1 MSCRAFRLLGVTL
14 AFAAAATAQV
24 SPQLRARFAHL
35 QHGINHG
42 PWVDAVQDGQ
52 GEIHDVFNA
61 ARAASDIA
69 LIARM
74 GFDHVRINLDP
85 PRLLNIDRPGVL
97 NDAYLAGLDHTLD
110 LLSAHSLA
118 AVVDMHGLPE
128 YDRRVLGDD
137 RQLESLATSWR
148 VLAHHLAAR
157 NPDRVFLEVLNE
169 PVSADKYRWAGV
181 QSKLLAAMRAGAP
194 QLTLI
199 ATGFQWSSLKDLI
212 FLEPVGD
219 ANVIYNFHF
228 YEPLAF
234 THQGA
239 TWSSDF
245 LPHLHGVP
253 YPLTPETAAPLA
265 ATVQPEAARQALL
278 RYAADRWDA
287 AHIAEVLAPVA
298 AWAQQHQVLV
308 TCNEFGAFAKFA
320 PPAAR
325 ALWLH
330 DVRTALERDGFG
342 WTMWDYDGGFRVV
355 TRQPDGEAV
364 PDAAIVAALGLV
376 GR

>member
-1 MSCRAFRLLGVTL
+1 MSYRLLRLLGVAL
-14 AFAAAATAQV
+14 AVAVVATAQV
-24 SPQLRARFAHL
+24 TPELRVRFAHL
-35 QHGINHG
+35 QHGVNHG
-42 PWVDAVQDGQ
+42 PWVDAVADPQ
-52 GEIHDVFNA
+52 GEVHDVFNA

-69 LIARM
+69 LIAAL

-85 PRLLNIDRPGVL
+85 PRMLNIDRPGVL
-97 NDAYLAGLDHTLD
+97 NDAYLAGLDHCLD
-110 LLSAHSLA
+110 LLQAQGLA

-137 RQLESLATSWR
+137 RELEALAASWR
-148 VLAHHLAAR
+148 TLAHHLSSR
-157 NPDRVFLEVLNE
+157 RPGGLFLEVLNE

-199 ATGFQWSSLKDLI
+199 ATGFQWSSLKDLL

-219 ANVIYNFHF
+219 PNVIYNFHF
-228 YEPLAF
+228 YEPLVF

-245 LPHLHGVP
+245 LPLLHGVP

-265 ATVQPEAARQALL
+265 ATLDAGPSRRALL
-278 RYAADRWDA
+278 RYAADGWDA
-287 AHIAEVLAPVA
+287 AHIAAVLAPVA
-298 AWAQQHQVLV
+298 AWATAHHVLV
-308 TCNEFGAFAKFA
+308 TCNEFGAFATFA
-320 PPAAR
+320 PPTAR

-330 DVRTALERDGFG
+330 DVRTALENDGFG
-342 WTMWDYDGGFRVV
+342 WTMWDYDGGFHVV
-355 TRQPDGEAV
+355 QRQPDGTAV
-364 PDAAIVAALGLV
+364 ADAAIVTALGLHAH
-376 GR
+376 